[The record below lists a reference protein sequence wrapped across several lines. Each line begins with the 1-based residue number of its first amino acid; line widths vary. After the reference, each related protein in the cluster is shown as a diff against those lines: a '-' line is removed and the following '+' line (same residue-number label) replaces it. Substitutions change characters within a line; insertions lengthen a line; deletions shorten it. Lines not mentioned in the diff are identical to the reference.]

1 MLEEFAALET
11 DGLRLEPI
19 DPETARSIM
28 RGDVAP
34 LAPGEGWPQ
43 PGTVAGVTLAM
54 EHGHPPGWLVRWSDR
69 VIGDCGIRAP
79 VDDAGC
85 VEIGYGLAAPYRG
98 RGFGTQ
104 LATAISDWLLAQPTV
119 STVRASTEPSN
130 TASRRVLEKAG
141 FTLVDSS
148 ENLTMYERRS

>member
-19 DPETARSIM
+19 DPETARLIM
-28 RGDVAP
+28 RGDVAH

-54 EHGHPPGWLVRWSDR
+54 EHGHPPGWLVRWSGR

-85 VEIGYGLAAPYRG
+85 VEIGYGLAAPYWG
-98 RGFGTQ
+98 RGFGTE